1 MSAWRWPA
9 WLAGKDNGGAGRE
22 CVALRD
28 SIDDRITTIG
38 ISHYHLLSLVT
49 IMSGHE
55 LLAVVVA
62 ARKRCQP
69 ASEYAS
75 A

>member
-1 MSAWRWPA
+1 M
-9 WLAGKDNGGAGRE
+9 
-22 CVALRD
+22 ALRD

-38 ISHYHLLSLVT
+38 ISHYHLCSLVT
-49 IMSGHE
+49 IMSGNE